1 MMTSIDFQDCTVHLI
16 PLPQPQPG
24 DDKRHREREA
34 CASLVAKAFGSCS
47 RTAHYEDGAP
57 YVDTNP
63 DIPISISHSDTTCA
77 LAIARSRHMCIGI
90 DIERPRMQLRR
101 VAARFLTDDEYP
113 KLCLLDEDRQLDH
126 LLKKWTAK
134 EAVYKAART
143 PGLGLKE
150 IQVSD
155 DFSRAETPGQ
165 AYRIS
170 YHRFS
175 DGEMLCI
182 ALSEDDRAQ
191 LIS

>member
-1 MMTSIDFQDCTVHLI
+1 MMTSIEFQDCTVRLI
-16 PLPQPQPG
+16 SLPQPQPG
-24 DDKRHREREA
+24 DDKRYREREA
-34 CASLVAKAFGSCS
+34 CASLVAKAFESCS

-57 YVDTNP
+57 YVDTHP

-77 LAIARSRHMCIGI
+77 LAIARGGHKCIGI

-101 VAARFLTDDEYP
+101 IASRFLTDDEYT

-150 IQVSD
+150 IQVAD
-155 DFSRAETPGQ
+155 DFRRAETP
-165 AYRIS
+165 AHSYRLS

-175 DGEMLCI
+175 DGELLCI
-182 ALSEDDRAQ
+182 ALSE
-191 LIS
+191 

>member
-1 MMTSIDFQDCTVHLI
+1 
-16 PLPQPQPG
+16 
-24 DDKRHREREA
+24 
-34 CASLVAKAFGSCS
+34 
-47 RTAHYEDGAP
+47 
-57 YVDTNP
+57 
-63 DIPISISHSDTTCA
+63 
-77 LAIARSRHMCIGI
+77 MCIGI

-101 VAARFLTDDEYP
+101 VATRFLTDDEYP

-165 AYRIS
+165 AYRLS

-182 ALSEDDRAQ
+182 ALSE
-191 LIS
+191 

>member
-1 MMTSIDFQDCTVHLI
+1 MTTSIEFQDCTVWLI
-16 PLPQPQPG
+16 PSLNHSRATTSDTANAQPVHHSSQKHSEVIG
-24 DDKRHREREA
+24 
-34 CASLVAKAFGSCS
+34 
-47 RTAHYEDGAP
+47 TAHYEDGAP
-57 YVDTNP
+57 YVDTHP

-77 LAIARSRHMCIGI
+77 LAIARGGHRCIGI

-165 AYRIS
+165 AYRLS

-175 DGEMLCI
+175 GGKCS
-182 ALSEDDRAQ
+182 A
-191 LIS
+191 